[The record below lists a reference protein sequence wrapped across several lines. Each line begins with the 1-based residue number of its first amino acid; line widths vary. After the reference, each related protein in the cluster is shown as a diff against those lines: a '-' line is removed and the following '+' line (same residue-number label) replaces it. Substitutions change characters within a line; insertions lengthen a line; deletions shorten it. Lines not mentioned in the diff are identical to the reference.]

1 MSRTTGTE
9 LDPLVDSF
17 QHLSSMP
24 RANEALHALKKIA
37 SMVKPIMR
45 RRNWRVGTLAEFYP
59 AESNLLGMNHN
70 GGQMIQL
77 RLRYP
82 GDKTQFVPFEQVVD
96 TMLHELSHIVVG
108 PHNQEFHALWDKLR
122 DEHESLLR
130 KGYTGEGFLGHGNRL
145 GGRHIPRSEIQR
157 QARAAAEARQK
168 NAELARGT
176 GRKLGG
182 TGILRGQNA
191 RDVIAAA
198 VEKRNRIN
206 SGCGNAH
213 PQSVIGLTEEQQGPV
228 VTTQAERADED
239 EDALMQAYIDMIQEE
254 EDNVMGSNYVKPS
267 QDNPTGGWRTE
278 NGSVKPPADVRKL
291 REEQLQIEQQL
302 NGQTEYEPESK
313 PKYSLSGSS
322 RATLSSDPS
331 AYDPEMTQIA
341 PATRPPTLPQQ
352 EDFWTCEICTLINP
366 ITYLMCGAC
375 ETERPERFNQPT
387 KPSLSMSSKTKP
399 AADSRLSPQA
409 AKNRHPKLLASSKA
423 SENIAK
429 FSEAERLKA
438 QSTPVGWTC
447 GRCGNWM
454 EMQWWTCSVCGNMKT
469 SS

>member
-1 MSRTTGTE
+1 MSRIAGTE
-9 LDPLVDSF
+9 LDPLVDCF

-82 GDKTQFVPFEQVVD
+82 GDRTQFLPFEQVVD

-145 GGRHIPRSEIQR
+145 GGRRIPRSELQR

-168 NAELARGT
+168 SAELARGS

-198 VEKRNRIN
+198 AEKRNRIN
-206 SGCGNAH
+206 RGCGNAQ
-213 PQSVIGLTEEQQGPV
+213 PQSLIDLTQEQQGPV
-228 VTTQAERADED
+228 ATTQAERADED

-254 EDNVMGSNYVKPS
+254 EANIMGSNYVKPS

-278 NGSVKPPADVRKL
+278 DGGVKPPADARKL
-291 REEQLQIEQQL
+291 REEQLQIEQHL
-302 NGQTEYEPESK
+302 NGQTEYEPGSK
-313 PKYSLSGSS
+313 PKTISRSLPQPIPSS
-322 RATLSSDPS
+322 
-331 AYDPEMTQIA
+331 
-341 PATRPPTLPQQ
+341 TLPTYDSEPTRTAPIMNPSTFPDE
-352 EDFWTCEICTLINP
+352 EDSWTCEICTLINP

-375 ETERPERFNQPT
+375 ETERPERFNPPT
-387 KPSLSMSSKTKP
+387 KPPPRLTSNTKP
-399 AADSRLSPQA
+399 AANSRSSSQA
-409 AKNRHPKLLASSKA
+409 AQNRHPKLLASSKA

-429 FSEAERLKA
+429 FSEAERRKA

-454 EMQWWTCSVCGNMKT
+454 EMQWWTCSVCGTMKA